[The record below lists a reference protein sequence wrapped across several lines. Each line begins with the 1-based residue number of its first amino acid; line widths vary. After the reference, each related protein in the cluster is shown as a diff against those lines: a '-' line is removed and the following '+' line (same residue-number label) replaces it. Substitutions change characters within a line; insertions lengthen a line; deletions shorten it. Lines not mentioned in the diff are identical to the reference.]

1 MTDIVLRDIDPA
13 LKGRIERVARV
24 RGWDVPGAL
33 ARLLEIGLE
42 SVEAALAPDLDGRE
56 ADVLGGAIAAMERM
70 PDDPGFALIG
80 RAGPAGSA

>member
-13 LKGRIERVARV
+13 LKARIERVARV
-24 RGWDVPGAL
+24 RGWDVPEAL
-33 ARLLEIGLE
+33 ARLLETGLE

-56 ADVLGGAIAAMERM
+56 ADVLVGAIAAMERM

-80 RAGPAGSA
+80 RAGPAGSG

>member
-13 LKGRIERVARV
+13 LQARIERVARA

-33 ARLLEIGLE
+33 ARLLETGLE

-56 ADVLGGAIAAMERM
+56 ADVLVGAIAAMERM